1 VNGLNNTND
10 TNVNNIYSL
19 SSFLKMIMKAE
30 RLSNR
35 ELAKRAFISEGAV
48 RNILKY
54 GTNLEK
60 SKPDIETLIH
70 ISKALNINPSILFE
84 LSDVSLVDSKS
95 WSPMARYIADVY
107 DSSDMEIQS
116 RIIDSVLIIM
126 SDGNETVSKPANLDV
141 MIG

>member
-1 VNGLNNTND
+1 
-10 TNVNNIYSL
+10 
-19 SSFLKMIMKAE
+19 MIMKAE